1 MTYGNASYFP
11 FLTNDEREINQNIK
25 STTNMNLCK
34 RKRKSTL
41 LAILSLVIASASVM
55 TSCEEG
61 YTLGKEDPDWLG
73 SSIYDYLKGNGNYT
87 NTVRLIDDLGY
98 APVLSKTGS
107 KTLFVADDNAYA
119 RFFKQNKWGVSS
131 YEGLTLAQKKL
142 LLYGSMINNSCQVAY
157 LSSSEGPTEGDCM
170 RRLTSQSEY
179 DSIPLVAPSAMPE
192 TPYWQ
197 YYRDQNKTIPVMMD
211 ATTPP
216 MIHFIEMF
224 LNNQLITNDDVD
236 FLFNFKR
243 DRKPGD
249 ADVNGII
256 MEEQNIKCSNGFIHK
271 MAEVVTPLQ
280 NMAEL
285 IRTTKNAQGY
295 SKLLDRY
302 CAPYYAGDV
311 VTREYNRLY
320 GTNVDSVFQ
329 KSYFSQRSQG
339 GTALVLTPQEGPV
352 NGTLKFDPGWN
363 QFYSQTNAGI
373 ATNVALQENMGVMIV
388 PSDEALERYWH
399 EGAGKALKDRY
410 GSWEN
415 VPDGVIEKMLNVS
428 MLNSFVNS
436 VPSKF
441 NTVLNDAN
449 DELGIKVEDVD
460 SVAIACNGAVYFTN
474 KVFNPVAYISVSFP
488 ALVNEE
494 TMGIIYWGI
503 EQLGYEVYLNS
514 QNSFYSFFIPS
525 NNALL
530 EYIDPCS
537 FGKANTQLFR
547 FHLKPEAQ
555 TEREKVWASIW
566 NYNVETGEVTDSI
579 SEASYNQIINRLE
592 DILNT
597 HIIIGD
603 VEDGNTYY
611 KTKGGGMIKVNNAS
625 ARDKGMTVEGSDQ
638 KTKGTVVPVS
648 NFFDESVEGN
658 GRTYVLDAEPMLS
671 TRKTVADILSEHEEF
686 SAFYNLM
693 QGSSFFET
701 THVIGTDRHA
711 CGGTNINLFNTFNYS
726 VFVPT
731 NDAIQKLIA
740 EGKLPTWEQVDEE
753 EDEEL
758 ADSLTHVIEKFIR
771 YHIMDNSVFIGM
783 GSDNANYET
792 AAYEVLEDNLSYHKL
807 DVTYDNSGISI
818 VDEAGVKHSVQTAGG
833 LYNLMAREY
842 QYDSASAPS
851 AQNIYTSS
859 YAVVHQIDGALDY
872 HK

>member
-1 MTYGNASYFP
+1 
-11 FLTNDEREINQNIK
+11 
-25 STTNMNLCK
+25 MNLCK
-34 RKRKSTL
+34 RKCNSAL
-41 LAILSLVIASASVM
+41 LAMAALLIAFGSVM
-55 TSCEEG
+55 TSCDDG

-73 SSIYDYLKGNGNYT
+73 SSIYDYLKDNGSFT

-98 APVLSKTGS
+98 ASVLAKTGS
-107 KTLFVADDNAYA
+107 KTLFVADDDAFV
-119 RFFKQNKWGVSS
+119 RFFKNNKWGVSS

-179 DSIPLVAPSAMPE
+179 DSIPLLAPSQMPE

-197 YYRDQNKTIPVMMD
+197 YYRDQNKTIPLMMD

-216 MIHFIEMF
+216 MIHFIETF
-224 LNNQLITNDDVD
+224 LNNQLITNSDVD
-236 FLFNFKR
+236 FLFNFHR
-243 DRKPGD
+243 NRKPGD
-249 ADVNGII
+249 ADVNGIV
-256 MEEQNIKCSNGFIHK
+256 MEEQNIKCSNGFVHK
-271 MAEVVTPLQ
+271 MAEVITPLQ

-311 VTREYNRLY
+311 VTREYNRLH

-329 KSYFSQRSQG
+329 KSYFSERSSG
-339 GTALVLTPQEGPV
+339 GISRELTPQEGPV
-352 NGTLKFDPGWN
+352 NGMLKFDPGWN

-373 ATNVALQENMGVMIV
+373 STNVALQENMGVMIV
-388 PSDEALERYWH
+388 PSDEALNRYWN

-410 GSWEN
+410 GTWEN

-503 EQLGYEVYLNS
+503 EQLGFEVYLNS

-525 NNALL
+525 NKALL

-547 FHLKPEAQ
+547 FHLKPDAQ

-579 SEASYNQIINRLE
+579 TEANYNQIINRLE
-592 DILNT
+592 EILNT

-611 KTKGGGMIKVNNAS
+611 KTKGGGMIKVNNAP
-625 ARDKGMTVEGSDQ
+625 ARDRGMTVEGSDQ
-638 KTKGTVVPVS
+638 RTKGTTVPVAR
-648 NFFDESVEGN
+648 FFDESLEGN

-686 SAFYNLM
+686 SAFYSLM

-701 THVIGTDRHA
+701 THVIGSDRHA

-731 NDAIQKLIA
+731 NDAIQKLIDA
-740 EGKLPTWEQVDEE
+740 GTLPTWEQVDEE
-753 EDEEL
+753 EDEEV
-758 ADSLTHVIEKFIR
+758 ADSLTTVIEHFIR
-771 YHIMDNSVFIGM
+771 YHIMDNSIYIGM
-783 GSDNANYET
+783 GADKANYET
-792 AAYEVLEDNLSYHKL
+792 AAYEIVEDNLSYHKL
-807 DVTYDNSGISI
+807 DVNYDNSGITI
-818 VDEAGVKHSVQTAGG
+818 VDESGTKHSVQTAGG

-842 QYDSASAPS
+842 QYDSGSAPS

-859 YAVVHQIDGALDY
+859 YAVVHQIDGVLDF
-872 HK
+872 HKQ

>member
-1 MTYGNASYFP
+1 MHPNTA

-41 LAILSLVIASASVM
+41 LAILSLVIASAFVM

-73 SSIYDYLKGNGNYT
+73 SSIYDYLKSNGNYT

-285 IRTTKNAQGY
+285 IRTTKNSQGY

-638 KTKGTVVPVS
+638 KAKGTVVPVS

-771 YHIMDNSVFIGM
+771 YHIMDNSVLIGM
-783 GSDNANYET
+783 GADNANYET

>member
-1 MTYGNASYFP
+1 
-11 FLTNDEREINQNIK
+11 
-25 STTNMNLCK
+25 MNLCK

-41 LAILSLVIASASVM
+41 LAILSLVIASAFVM
-55 TSCEEG
+55 SSCEEG

-73 SSIYDYLKGNGNYT
+73 SSIYDYLKSNGNYT

-285 IRTTKNAQGY
+285 IRTTKKSQGY

-329 KSYFSQRSQG
+329 KSYFSQRSHG
-339 GTALVLTPQEGPV
+339 GTALLLTPQEGPV

-388 PSDEALERYWH
+388 PSDEALDRYWH

-638 KTKGTVVPVS
+638 KAKGTVVPVS

-686 SAFYNLM
+686 SAFYSLM

-771 YHIMDNSVFIGM
+771 YHIMDNSVLIGM
-783 GSDNANYET
+783 GADNANYET

>member
-1 MTYGNASYFP
+1 MHPNAA

-41 LAILSLVIASASVM
+41 LAILSLVIASAFVM

-73 SSIYDYLKGNGNYT
+73 SSIYDYLKSNGNYT

-285 IRTTKNAQGY
+285 IRTTKNSQGY

-638 KTKGTVVPVS
+638 KTRGTVVPVS

-686 SAFYNLM
+686 SAFYSLM

-771 YHIMDNSVFIGM
+771 YHIMDNSVLIGM
-783 GSDNANYET
+783 GADNANYET

>member
-1 MTYGNASYFP
+1 
-11 FLTNDEREINQNIK
+11 
-25 STTNMNLCK
+25 MNLCK

-41 LAILSLVIASASVM
+41 LAILSLVIASAFVM

-73 SSIYDYLKGNGNYT
+73 SSIYDYLKSNGNYT

-197 YYRDQNKTIPVMMD
+197 YYRDQYKTIPVMMD

-285 IRTTKNAQGY
+285 IRTTKNSQGY

-339 GTALVLTPQEGPV
+339 GTALLLTPQEGPV

-638 KTKGTVVPVS
+638 KAKGTVVPVS

-771 YHIMDNSVFIGM
+771 YHIMDNSVLIGM
-783 GSDNANYET
+783 GADNANYET

>member
-1 MTYGNASYFP
+1 MHPNAA

-41 LAILSLVIASASVM
+41 LAILSLVIASAFVM

-73 SSIYDYLKGNGNYT
+73 SSIYDYLKSNGNYT

-285 IRTTKNAQGY
+285 IRTTKNSQGY

-638 KTKGTVVPVS
+638 KAKGTVVPVS

-771 YHIMDNSVFIGM
+771 YHIMDNSVLIGM
-783 GSDNANYET
+783 GADNANYET

>member
-1 MTYGNASYFP
+1 MHPNAA

-41 LAILSLVIASASVM
+41 LAILSLVIASAFVM

-73 SSIYDYLKGNGNYT
+73 SSIYDYLKSNGNYT

-285 IRTTKNAQGY
+285 IRTTKNSQGY

-339 GTALVLTPQEGPV
+339 GTALLLTPQEGPV

-771 YHIMDNSVFIGM
+771 YHIMDNSVLIGM
-783 GSDNANYET
+783 GADNANYET